1 MDSECH
7 SNPGVVCWCHVIVQM
22 ITMFWLALFARLNW
36 ELLVSIRLFQ
46 HLEDVR
52 GNGSL
57 VWPVSLMH
65 NFYSERLVLL
75 SLKT

>member
-1 MDSECH
+1 MPCDSADDY
-7 SNPGVVCWCHVIVQM
+7 HV
-22 ITMFWLALFARLNW
+22 ALFVRLKW

-46 HLEDVR
+46 HLEDVP

-65 NFYSERLVLL
+65 NFYSKRLVLL

>member
-1 MDSECH
+1 MPCDSADDY
-7 SNPGVVCWCHVIVQM
+7 HV
-22 ITMFWLALFARLNW
+22 LAGLICKIKVKW

-46 HLEDVR
+46 HLEDVP

-65 NFYSERLVLL
+65 NFYSKRLVLL